1 MDSCEWGK
9 IKTRVDNIEREIAE
23 MKDAHKL
30 LESRVWMIVVGG
42 QLLTII
48 VTILTA
54 VLK

>member
-1 MDSCEWGK
+1 MNPCEWGK
-9 IKTRVDNIEREIAE
+9 VKIQGIERELGE

-30 LESRVWMIVVGG
+30 LENRVWVIVVGG

-54 VLK
+54 VFK